1 MFRLLKT
8 ARSGEKAISLYSPY
22 VKMKHISLEVVAVT
36 GNKVNGKERKR
47 KESKEIDDVFIESE
61 REISVRAE
69 FSSPPSQR
77 ADEDAT
83 ETAQEETARL
93 RSQRNE
99 MKENAIKEADR
110 LKRKII

>member
-47 KESKEIDDVFIESE
+47 KDV
-61 REISVRAE
+61 
-69 FSSPPSQR
+69 
-77 ADEDAT
+77 
-83 ETAQEETARL
+83 
-93 RSQRNE
+93 
-99 MKENAIKEADR
+99 
-110 LKRKII
+110 